1 MSGVFAN
8 CCTTKW
14 HRRRGSNRNDG
25 DDQKGEQSKPSYRPH
40 VRSPN
45 HAFGLWF
52 VFVKAFYAQPPVS
65 VALPASL
72 VGSNSPFSHLYTSCG
87 ETPINLA
94 KSSSFILRFLSSRP
108 NISWKG

>member
-8 CCTTKW
+8 CCATKW

-52 VFVKAFYAQPPVS
+52 VFVKAFYVQPPVS
-65 VALPASL
+65 VALPLEQGRDGFFAFFVFFVHVCTSL
-72 VGSNSPFSHLYTSCG
+72 FL
-87 ETPINLA
+87 
-94 KSSSFILRFLSSRP
+94 ILRGMTDS
-108 NISWKG
+108 